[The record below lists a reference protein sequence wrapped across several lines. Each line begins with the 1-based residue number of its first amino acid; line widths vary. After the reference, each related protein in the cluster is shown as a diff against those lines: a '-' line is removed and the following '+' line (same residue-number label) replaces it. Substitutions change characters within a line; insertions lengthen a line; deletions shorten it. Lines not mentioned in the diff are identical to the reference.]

1 MAAFRRPT
9 LRDVAAEAG
18 VSFKTVS
25 RVVNGEGGVSSDL
38 MSRVE
43 EAVASLGYRPDDRAR
58 QLRQSVTQ
66 AATIGFVLVDVA
78 NPFFSS
84 LLRGIED
91 VASAHGCLVLAGSTD
106 SSVERERQL
115 IESFV
120 GRRVD
125 GLIIVPSGKS
135 GSLLRSEVDRGTP
148 VVFLDLETDTSD
160 ADLVRSDHFQGAFN
174 ATKHLLSFGHKD
186 LAYLG
191 DDPAIFSA
199 RLRLEGFTEAMRQ
212 AGRKVPRNRVI
223 TGSRT
228 EDEWYQ
234 IAVEL
239 LGRARRPTAAF
250 TAQNFTT
257 IGTVRAL
264 HELKLQHVFGLVGFD
279 DIELADV
286 VDPGISVIP
295 QRPRDLGRRAA
306 ELLLD
311 RIGGNARPW
320 IREVIDNP
328 LIERGSGEIPR

>member
-43 EAVASLGYRPDDRAR
+43 EAVESLGYRPDDRAR
-58 QLRQSVTQ
+58 QLRQSGTH

-91 VASAHGCLVLAGSTD
+91 VASAHECLVLSGSTD
-106 SSVERERQL
+106 GSVERERQL
-115 IESFV
+115 IEAFV

-148 VVFLDLETDTSD
+148 VVFLDLETDTAD

-174 ATKHLLSFGHKD
+174 ATKHLLSFGHTD
-186 LAYLG
+186 IAYLG

-199 RLRLEGFTEAMRQ
+199 RLRLEGFMDAMGQ
-212 AGRKVPRNRVI
+212 AGRKVPRTRVI

-234 IAVEL
+234 VALAL
-239 LGRARRPTAAF
+239 LQKSRRPTALF

-257 IGTVRAL
+257 IGAVRAL
-264 HELKLQHVFGLVGFD
+264 HELKLQHAVGIVGFD

-311 RIGGNARPW
+311 RIAGHGGPW
-320 IREVIDNP
+320 IRQVIDNP
-328 LIERGSGEIPR
+328 LIARGSGELPR